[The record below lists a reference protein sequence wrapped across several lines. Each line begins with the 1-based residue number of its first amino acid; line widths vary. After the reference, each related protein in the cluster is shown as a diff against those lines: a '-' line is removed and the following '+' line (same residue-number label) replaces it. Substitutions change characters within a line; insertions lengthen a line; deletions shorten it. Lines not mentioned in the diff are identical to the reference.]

1 MANSNFATLNPLTKG
16 SRSTLDDGG
25 LTHVSTT
32 ADLSGV
38 NATMGI
44 TSGKWYWEVYVTDSG
59 SGYFYL
65 GLTSGFEGGG
75 EYYQGYSYLNG
86 LTGSGIRYR
95 DNGTVSD
102 DTAQDD
108 PDRWGTVS
116 VSSTGVSTI
125 DNGDIVMVALD
136 YDNKKLWFGKN
147 GTFYN
152 SGNPATGTN
161 AQASWD
167 GAAFGGRHPI
177 YPLSDMYYNGNKFTF
192 NFGQDSS
199 FAGRKS
205 TGSATAADS
214 NSRGDFYYTPPSG
227 FLAVCS
233 ANLPTKE
240 EIDPVETDDNYPQKQ
255 FDVALYAG
263 TNATQTI
270 NIGFQPDLVWWKNRG
285 TSNSHIIADSSRGVA
300 AVSQINNNAAETN
313 AYQTYFTAF
322 ASTGPTFASNDVGTN
337 QTGNNYAALCWRCN
351 GGVTATNT
359 SGTITS
365 TVQVNQDNGLA
376 IVQYTGNGTDGASIG
391 HGLGKAPEYI
401 MVKNRDANDDW
412 AVYHVFNGPEHYMI
426 LNSQAGKVDNTYWYD
441 TTPTSTVF
449 TVGTD
454 HKLNASTEKYIAYC
468 WTSIEGFSAFGGWNE
483 ANANSQGPFVHTGF
497 KPKCVMI
504 KMTVTGDRW
513 GWLDSRRSTVNPR
526 QVMLQ
531 FGTDSAGEYNQSAF
545 AVDFYATGFQVAS
558 SNAQVNHPSY
568 DPYIYMAWAD
578 VPGKFM
584 QGG

>member
-1 MANSNFATLNPLTKG
+1 MAG
-16 SRSTLDDGG
+16 
-25 LTHVSTT
+25 
-32 ADLSGV
+32 
-38 NATMGI
+38 NATFMTWNPNKQNDTSGI
-44 TSGKWYWEVYVTDSG
+44 TYEQGNTFVETTSGYPVILSNMAPKTGKWYVEFYMNENTGYNVIGIEQDGYNPYNNHLPDVTYQRHYLFYSHNGNKSRRNADGTSSSTSYGSSWGTSGKIAMCALDM
-59 SGYFYL
+59 
-65 GLTSGFEGGG
+65 
-75 EYYQGYSYLNG
+75 
-86 LTGSGIRYR
+86 
-95 DNGTVSD
+95 DNGKIW
-102 DTAQDD
+102 
-108 PDRWGTVS
+108 WGV
-116 VSSTGVSTI
+116 
-125 DNGDIVMVALD
+125 D
-136 YDNKKLWFGKN
+136 
-147 GTFYN
+147 GTFYA

-161 AQASWD
+161 AAFTDLNTDAGMFMAFSDYNSGTD
-167 GAAFGGRHPI
+167 GQCTINA
-177 YPLSDMYYNGNKFTF
+177 
-192 NFGQDSS
+192 GQDSS
-199 FAGRKS
+199 FAGAKS
-205 TGSATAADS
+205 TGSANASDD
-214 NSRGDFYYTPPSG
+214 NGYGDFYYTPPSG

>member
-1 MANSNFATLNPLTKG
+1 MAG
-16 SRSTLDDGG
+16 
-25 LTHVSTT
+25 
-32 ADLSGV
+32 
-38 NATMGI
+38 NATFMTWNPNKQNDTSGI
-44 TSGKWYWEVYVTDSG
+44 TYEEGNTFVDTTSGYPVILSNMAPKTGKWYVEFYMNENTGYNVIGIEQDGYNPYNNHLPDVTYQRHYLFYSHNGNKSRRNADGTSSSTSYG
-59 SGYFYL
+59 SSWG
-65 GLTSGFEGGG
+65 T
-75 EYYQGYSYLNG
+75 NG
-86 LTGSGIRYR
+86 KIAMCALDM
-95 DNGTVSD
+95 DNGKIW
-102 DTAQDD
+102 
-108 PDRWGTVS
+108 WGV
-116 VSSTGVSTI
+116 
-125 DNGDIVMVALD
+125 D
-136 YDNKKLWFGKN
+136 
-147 GTFYN
+147 GTFYA

-161 AQASWD
+161 AAFTDLNTDAGMFMAFSDYNSGTD
-167 GAAFGGRHPI
+167 GQCTINA
-177 YPLSDMYYNGNKFTF
+177 
-192 NFGQDSS
+192 GQDSS
-199 FAGRKS
+199 FAGAKS
-205 TGSATAADS
+205 TGSANASDD
-214 NSRGDFYYTPPSG
+214 NGYGDFYYTPPSG